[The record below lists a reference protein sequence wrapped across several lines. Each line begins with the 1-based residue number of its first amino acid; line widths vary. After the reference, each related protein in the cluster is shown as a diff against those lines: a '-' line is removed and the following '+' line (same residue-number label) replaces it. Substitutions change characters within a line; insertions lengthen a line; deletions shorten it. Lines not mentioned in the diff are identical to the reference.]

1 MVTNVSDRRDGRC
14 GGTGDVGHPLVANV
28 YDHLSKSCFFLLYF
42 VKALAVPVLSRCI
55 LHPYTSYLSSSS
67 T

>member
-28 YDHLSKSCFFLLYF
+28 YDHLSKSCFF
-42 VKALAVPVLSRCI
+42 
-55 LHPYTSYLSSSS
+55 
-67 T
+67 